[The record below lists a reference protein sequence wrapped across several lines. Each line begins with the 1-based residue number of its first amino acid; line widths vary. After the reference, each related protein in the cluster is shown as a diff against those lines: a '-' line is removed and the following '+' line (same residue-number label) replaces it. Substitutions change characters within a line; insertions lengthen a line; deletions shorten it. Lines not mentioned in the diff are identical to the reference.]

1 MSRRCFWFFVVVGGL
16 LVLNGF
22 SAVARFQVNGLFG
35 DQWSFYQP
43 MFEGAGWWELFK
55 WQHGPHRQ
63 GLAFVLTA
71 MVQEW
76 SGWDVRIESA
86 WIFGQLVLATG
97 LAVMLKWRL
106 IGRIRFYDI
115 WIMVAGLSLISYETI
130 ILVPNASHSV
140 FPLLGLMVAANIW
153 PKAMTL
159 TRGLGLGLLAFVMMF
174 TGFGL
179 FGAGMITLLLVLT
192 VGLSWGDADRSNRW
206 GAILGV
212 VLSGL
217 GWAIFTQGYVFSPA
231 SEGYQ
236 FPHLPVSDYLRF
248 VTLMLAGRM
257 GFDGTSLGAY
267 IFGSLAIVVSLAG
280 GGIAV
285 RRLRYSAPDRV
296 AMVGL
301 LLVGA
306 SLAFAGF
313 TAVGRVHLGVDG
325 GMVSRYMPLLFP
337 LWIGMDLLASRLK
350 TTRARVGVTIFAS
363 LMAVGPWLHVIGR
376 PTEDW
381 VGTVGMRDGDLNN
394 VRSFQSG
401 KLAWIDALSQHGDW
415 RIAEQVAPRG
425 VYPFPESLNLDT
437 KLAYMQAKQLS
448 FFAVKDWPI
457 ALLSWMPDRSVQW
470 LRPASGGS
478 TRAVV
483 PVARVLVRARQSRFL
498 NVRVSQ
504 AGAAAQPVRFSWSG
518 MVGDVPASALINGI
532 SIPVESGDRVLELI
546 VARVGGD
553 RSMRV
558 ALPTLSDA
566 PEFVEWNWSDSNWDQ
581 LRRLEITD
589 GFHGWEEEGAFGWTG
604 GNLAAEVAATRPS
617 YLNVRVDSRFDPVDR
632 GLISIQWGGSTW
644 EIDLA
649 AAQQGISLVVPPDG
663 ISRSVH
669 IRNLAGAMSP
679 QAAGVWSDSRS
690 LALRLTRLSID
701 ADALYGVMNGV
712 NANDSAKSP

>member
-1 MSRRCFWFFVVVGGL
+1 MSRRCFWLFMVVGGL

-43 MFEGAGWWELFK
+43 MFEGAGWWELFT

-76 SGWDVRIESA
+76 SGWDVRVESA

-97 LAVMLKWRL
+97 LALMLKWRL
-106 IGRIRFYDI
+106 VGRIRFYDI
-115 WIMVAGLSLISYETI
+115 WILVACLSLISYETI

-140 FPLLGLMVAANIW
+140 FPLLGLMGVANIW
-153 PKAMTL
+153 PKTMTL
-159 TRGLGLGLLAFVMMF
+159 TRGLGLGLLAFIMMF

-179 FGAGMITLLLVLT
+179 FGAGMITLLLGLT
-192 VGLSWGDADRSNRW
+192 VGLSWGDPDRSRRW

-217 GWAIFTQGYVFSPA
+217 GWTIFMQGYVFLPA
-231 SEGYQ
+231 SEGYH

-267 IFGSLAIVVSLAG
+267 IFGGMAIVASLTG
-280 GGIAV
+280 VVIAV
-285 RRLRYSAPDRV
+285 RRLRRSAPDRV

-337 LWIGMDLLASRLK
+337 LWMGLDLLASRLK
-350 TTRARVGVTIFAS
+350 MTRVRVGVTVFAS
-363 LMAVGPWLHVIGR
+363 LMAVGPWLYVVGR
-376 PTEDW
+376 PSGDW
-381 VGTVGMRDGDLNN
+381 VGTVGLRDGDLTN
-394 VRSFQSG
+394 VRSFQAG
-401 KLAWIDALSQHGDW
+401 KLAWIDAVAQQGDW
-415 RIAEQVAPRG
+415 RIAEQIAPKG
-425 VYPFPESLNLDT
+425 VFPFTEFLNLDA
-437 KLAYMQAKQLS
+437 KLAALQNEQLS
-448 FFAVKDWPI
+448 FFAESDQPMAW
-457 ALLSWMPDRSVQW
+457 LSWMPDRSVQW
-470 LRPASGGS
+470 LRPASGS
-478 TRAVV
+478 ATRTAA

-498 NVRVSQ
+498 NVRISQ
-504 AGAAAQPVRFSWSG
+504 AGAAVQPVRFSWSDR
-518 MVGDVPASALINGI
+518 VGTIPASALDSGI
-532 SIPVESGDRVLELI
+532 SISVERGDQVLELI
-546 VARVGGD
+546 ATTAGED

-558 ALPTLSDA
+558 ALPTLSEA
-566 PEFVEWNWSDSNWDQ
+566 PEFVEWNWSGSDWGQ
-581 LRRLEITD
+581 LRRLEITR

-604 GNLAAEVAATRPS
+604 DDLAAEVAATRPS
-617 YLNVRVDSRFDPVDR
+617 YVNVRVDSRFDPVDR
-632 GLISIQWGGSTW
+632 GLISIQCGDSTW

-649 AAQQGISLVVPPDG
+649 TAQQGISLVVPPDG
-663 ISRSVH
+663 ISRAVH
-669 IRNLAGAMSP
+669 ICNSAGATSP
-679 QAAGVWSDSRS
+679 EAAGLWSDSRS

-701 ADALYGVMNGV
+701 ADARYGVLKTV